1 MGARATSWK
10 KLQEPLPRPRRRD
23 QAVMVG
29 ALVISALVLVA
40 SVAGLVL
47 LALWLWVAA
56 AFYVI
61 ALGGGW
67 LLATLKRPSG
77 RRGSDEAE
85 AQVRAALIRLCVVAD
100 MPTPEIRVWRGL
112 PPLSWTTQ
120 LPFGRPRVHVSEA
133 MVERTDDRGL
143 EAVLAH
149 ELAHI
154 ANGDARIMTVLAGP
168 ALAMLTAFWSL
179 RHVADM
185 WWGAFLFLITAIA
198 ALPALVLMGLAR
210 LASRHRELAADR
222 GAAVL
227 TGSPAGLAAVL
238 VALND
243 GLARVPVT
251 DLRVAARGDV
261 FHLLPVREAKGVAR
275 LWATHPPLRRR
286 VAALQEMET
295 HMTSRSQ
302 PTR

>member
-1 MGARATSWK
+1 MASWK

-29 ALVISALVLVA
+29 ALLASALVLLA
-40 SVAGLVL
+40 SIAGLVL
-47 LALWLWVAA
+47 LATWLWIAA
-56 AFYVI
+56 AFYVL

-67 LLATLKRPSG
+67 LLATLQRPAG
-77 RRGSDEAE
+77 RPGSEEAE
-85 AQVRAALIRLCVVAD
+85 ARVRAALIRLCVVAD

-120 LPFGRPRVHVSEA
+120 LPLGRPRVHVAEA
-133 MVERTDDRGL
+133 MVQRADDRGL

-149 ELAHI
+149 EMAHI
-154 ANGDARIMTVLAGP
+154 ANGDARIMTLLAGP

-185 WWGAFLFLITAIA
+185 WWGAFLFLITAVA

-210 LASRHRELAADR
+210 LVSRHRELAADR

-238 VALND
+238 VSLDA
-243 GLARVPVT
+243 GLSRMPVA

-261 FHLLPVREAKGVAR
+261 FHLLPVREASGLAR

-286 VAALQEMET
+286 LAALQEMER
-295 HMTSRSQ
+295 HMAA
-302 PTR
+302 PHAF